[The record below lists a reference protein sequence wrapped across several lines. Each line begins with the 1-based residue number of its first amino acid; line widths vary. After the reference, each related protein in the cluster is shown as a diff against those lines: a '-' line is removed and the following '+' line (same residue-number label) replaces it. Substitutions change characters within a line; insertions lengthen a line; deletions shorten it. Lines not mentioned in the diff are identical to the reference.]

1 MLKNGSKKILIADN
15 DEVILI
21 ALEHTLE
28 TEGYDTAVAL
38 SAEEI
43 FWMLS
48 RANFDLVVLDDY
60 LSDKDSFEILARFQ
74 QAEIRPAV
82 VVTHHRYPAQ
92 EEQERLRSLGASAFV
107 SKRAH
112 ADLTHIIRFL
122 LQPQK
127 GCRGDSSRAS

>member
-21 ALEHTLE
+21 AFEHTLE

-60 LSDKDSFEILARFQ
+60 LSDKDSFEVLARFQ
-74 QAEIRPAV
+74 QAEIRTAV
-82 VVTHHRYPAQ
+82 VVTHRIPSRDYCDFCRFLRCGWDVCVSPGPVDCLSVDRVGYWPL
-92 EEQERLRSLGASAFV
+92 RLRNRQG
-107 SKRAH
+107 
-112 ADLTHIIRFL
+112 
-122 LQPQK
+122 
-127 GCRGDSSRAS
+127 